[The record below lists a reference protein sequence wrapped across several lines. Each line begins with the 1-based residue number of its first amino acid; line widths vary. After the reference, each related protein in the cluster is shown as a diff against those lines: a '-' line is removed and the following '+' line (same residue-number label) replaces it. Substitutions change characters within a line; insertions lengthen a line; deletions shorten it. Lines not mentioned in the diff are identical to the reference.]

1 MNYTK
6 YENEIEQGLKE
17 VYGGN
22 FKAKINQQY
31 NSLMIHFDNKD
42 LKENTKFS
50 IISSTQIPLT
60 ISSCNFFILALIFC
74 VLQASKTCSS
84 LSEYI

>member
-1 MNYTK
+1 MSYTK
-6 YENEIEQGLKE
+6 YENEIEQGLKG

-31 NSLMIHFDNKD
+31 NSLVIYFDNKD

-50 IISSTQIPLT
+50 ENYKRLDTIIDELDLGGYG
-60 ISSCNFFILALIFC
+60 CEYLE
-74 VLQASKTCSS
+74 VL
-84 LSEYI
+84 